1 MLVKL
6 KGIAR
11 YIVDNLV
18 ERTIHLGQGRGAGCF
33 AFVDSEG
40 YISACTETEGGGL
53 TGLPLRRLLSR
64 LISMEGLSILE
75 GLKNLPEN
83 TVFVATSPGRTG
95 LITDIHGVDIFN
107 LPIVSIGVK
116 EDGMAG
122 VGVIYPR
129 SKHFNLATE
138 REQLDL
144 ATLST
149 RDMEEER
156 EVLRKNNLLGLKYLE
171 VSEELPVQDLP
182 EQPPVGKKAD
192 GEEWQ
197 LPRHQIKSLDQRVA
211 ESIVQRSMEIG
222 QGREVA
228 LIGRVDDGHVIGD
241 GEPVNG
247 GIGYVPS
254 RVLASSAV
262 DITGKSLR
270 EIYAELVSVDAVI
283 VHTHPGGTGVM
294 HIGDAS
300 AGPGTWGRPIIA
312 VGHDRDGRIRG
323 ATVVEH
329 TSRLFELADEDE
341 SLGLK
346 FFEAETA
353 DEEAEIR
360 NRKFGIAQEYT
371 DLCKPIEIV

>member
-1 MLVKL
+1 MKI
-6 KGIAR
+6 KGIAK
-11 YIVDNLV
+11 YIVDDLV
-18 ERTIHLGQGRGAGCF
+18 GRTISIGQGRGAGCF
-33 AFVDSEG
+33 AFIDDEG
-40 YISACTETEGGGL
+40 YISSNTEPEDGGL
-53 TGLPLRRLLSR
+53 TGLPLRRMLGR
-64 LISMEGLSILE
+64 LIPMDGLSILE
-75 GLKNLPEN
+75 GLNNLPQN

-95 LITDIHGVDIFN
+95 LITDLSGVDVFN

-116 EDGMAG
+116 EDGLTG
-122 VGVIYPR
+122 VGVIYPQP
-129 SKHFNLATE
+129 KHFNLATE

-144 ATLST
+144 ATLVT

-156 EVLRKNNLLGLKYLE
+156 DVLRKNNLLGLKYLDI
-171 VSEELPVQDLP
+171 SEKLPVH
-182 EQPPVGKKAD
+182 EMEKQPPVGTETA
-192 GEEWQ
+192 GEGWK
-197 LPRHQIKSLDQRVA
+197 LPRHHIKSLDHQMA
-211 ESIVQRSMEIG
+211 EDIVKRSMEIG

-228 LIGRVDDGHVIGD
+228 MIGRVEDGHVVGD

-262 DITGKSLR
+262 DITGKSLK
-270 EIYAELVSVDAVI
+270 EIYADLVSVDAVI

-312 VGHDRDGRIRG
+312 VGHDRDGHIRG

-329 TSRLFELADEDE
+329 TSRLFQLADEDE
-341 SLGLK
+341 TLGLK
-346 FFEAETA
+346 FFKAETPE
-353 DEEAEIR
+353 EEAEIR

-371 DLCKPIEIV
+371 DLCKPIEII